1 MKIDRVL
8 FTFGTVFSV
17 GWLHFY
23 ALSTLQLIFNLLN
36 NEPYYIDVVRFY
48 FLPYALAP
56 FVAIGYIGGTKRNS
70 CNSALLK
77 QWVTFILLTCFA
89 FLQLFESVAF
99 FFAFFSTFTL
109 FEFSLE
115 WFWLM
120 LPFLFLLFFLFLV
133 RFLYQ
138 TRHSLKSSIAI

>member
-48 FLPYALAP
+48 LLPYALAP
-56 FVAIGYIGGTKRNS
+56 FVAISYIGGTKRNS
-70 CNSALLK
+70 CNSAFLK

-89 FLQLFESVAF
+89 FLQLFECVAF
-99 FFAFFSTFTL
+99 FFAFFSTFTV

-115 WFWLM
+115 SFK
-120 LPFLFLLFFLFLV
+120 FTYLFSRVNLAPNNGV
-133 RFLYQ
+133 E
-138 TRHSLKSSIAI
+138 SISSNN